1 MTLTNGSQSLRYH
14 IATVALPAALCWL
27 SMKYNAANYE
37 RIALVVPK
45 GKKDKIKAVAQSQ
58 GESLNGFVNKAIDNE
73 LKRCDEQQ
81 DGK

>member
-1 MTLTNGSQSLRYH
+1 MAETKGKASTRAKN
-14 IATVALPAALCWL
+14 
-27 SMKYNAANYE
+27 KYNAANYE

-73 LKRCDEQQ
+73 IKRCDEQQ
-81 DGK
+81 YGK

>member
-1 MTLTNGSQSLRYH
+1 MTGKASTRAKN
-14 IATVALPAALCWL
+14 
-27 SMKYNAANYE
+27 KYNAANYE

-73 LKRCDEQQ
+73 IKRCDEQQ
-81 DGK
+81 DDK